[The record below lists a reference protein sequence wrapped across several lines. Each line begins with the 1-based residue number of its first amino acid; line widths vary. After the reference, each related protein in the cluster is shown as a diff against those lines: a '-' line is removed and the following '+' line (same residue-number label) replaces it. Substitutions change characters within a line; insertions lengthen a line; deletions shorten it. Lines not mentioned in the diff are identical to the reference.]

1 MLTLSKPISAGQAQA
16 YHKSEFAN
24 AKENYYTEG
33 ERVRGEWQGQLAAR
47 YGLRGEVNEE
57 QFARLSEGQHPQ
69 TGEPLI
75 RRQHAREYINDKG
88 ETTRTMEHRA
98 GWDATFSA
106 PKSVSLTA
114 LVGGDNRVREA
125 HRVSVRVRVTSTCRR
140 HDVDPQLY
148 LTQLLTNL
156 SQVRRSELPNWLPDQ
171 WKQLQDTRMHRLE
184 NSASLPS

>member
-1 MLTLSKPISAGQAQA
+1 MSFIVRIRRRLARDTRAEAELRVLGAG
-16 YHKSEFAN
+16 
-24 AKENYYTEG
+24 EG
-33 ERVRGEWQGQLAAR
+33 RGALAAR
-47 YGLRGEVNEE
+47 NGGGGRVKKE
-57 QFARLSEGQHPQ
+57 QSARRPEGQHPQ

-140 HDVDPQLY
+140 HDVGPQLY

-171 WKQLQDTRMHRLE
+171 WK
-184 NSASLPS
+184 